1 MSRATA
7 TDDTDI
13 PEADRAPGAPH
24 PRDTARL
31 FGQAEAETAFLAAL
45 NTGRLPHGWL
55 LTGPKGVGKA
65 TFAWRAARYLLATPP
80 ETGGALFAAPPAQT
94 LDIDPDHP
102 VVRRMRAL
110 SEPSLMLLR
119 RAWDAEKKRL
129 KTQLTVD
136 EVRGLKGFFRMSGGD
151 GRRVVIVDSA
161 DEMNAS
167 AANALLKELEEPPE
181 RAVMFLVSHRP
192 SGLLPTIRSRCRTLR
207 FAPLGPADLSA
218 ALEAAGGTVDADA
231 EAIAALSA
239 GSVGAAMQLL
249 AEDGVTLYADLVA
262 LLAALPDMDRTA
274 ALRLADAAGARG
286 AEARFDLTLTLLD
299 TALARVAR
307 TGASGTAPAPVVP
320 GEAAMLAR
328 LAPTPRAARAWADLA
343 ATLTA
348 RARAGKAVN
357 LDPSALI
364 FDMFLDLDRTAARL
378 PVPAA

>member
-1 MSRATA
+1 MSRAPA
-7 TDDTDI
+7 TDHSDI

-24 PRDTARL
+24 PRETTRL
-31 FGQAEAETAFLAAL
+31 FGQTTAEAEFLAAL

-55 LTGPKGVGKA
+55 LTGPRGVGKA
-65 TFAWRAARYLLATPP
+65 TFAWRAARHLLATPP
-80 ETGGALFAAPPAQT
+80 ETGGALFAPAPART

-102 VVRRMRAL
+102 VARRMRAL

-119 RAWDAEKKRL
+119 RAWDADKKRL

-151 GRRVVIVDSA
+151 GRRVVIVDAA

-167 AANALLKELEEPPE
+167 AANALLKELEEPPA

-207 FAPLGPADLSA
+207 FVPLGQGDLAA
-218 ALEAAGGTVDADA
+218 ALEAAGASPETGS
-231 EAIAALSA
+231 EALATLSA
-239 GSVGAAMQLL
+239 GSVGAAMQLM
-249 AEDGVTLYADLVA
+249 AEDGVALYADIVA
-262 LLAALPDMDRTA
+262 LLAGLPDMDRA
-274 ALRLADAAGARG
+274 AGLKLADAAGARG

-307 TGASGTAPAPVVP
+307 AGASGIAPPPIVP
-320 GEAAMLAR
+320 GEHRMLAR
-328 LAPTPRAARAWADLA
+328 LAPHAPAARAWADLA

-348 RARAGKAVN
+348 RARTGKAVN

-378 PVPAA
+378 AVSAA